1 MLLEKIAIFILFL
14 GPLVFFHELGHFLFA
29 RLFGVRVEVFSIG
42 FGPKLFK
49 KKYGDTEYAI
59 SAIPL
64 GGYVKMFGDDPF
76 NKDDIPESERHFSFT
91 HQGKFARFWI
101 VMGGPLANFILAFVI
116 FFSLL
121 LSGER
126 IPEIKMGSI
135 PVESTLHKSG
145 LRTGDILLKVNDTE
159 VYNPTDLMVEGKN
172 EINSITVKR
181 ADNTVVLPVD
191 FKGDKFFEEVLRYPP
206 FLRKP
211 FLVDNQSRRYVVS
224 FEKDKVNLK
233 DSIEEMAARSDV
245 AKIQKAYVY
254 PILANQDI
262 SSDDLK
268 VDLSA
273 GVELPVSFT
282 DLKSMLLSFEQNG
295 FRTIDLMVRS
305 VNMKSPADKV
315 GIREDDVFTSLE
327 GEKVYSFEDLRGRL
341 QTYDKK
347 EVTVEIWSKGEAK
360 KLTVTPDVS
369 QQEGKTVRLLG
380 VYSFIEVQKINFV
393 HTKSKGIFG
402 STKFAVVRTWDSVKK
417 TIDGFVKLLT
427 NQISLK
433 TIGGPLAIGKVA
445 HDSFNTSLSYFFQL
459 MALIS
464 VNLGVINLFPIPV
477 LDGGH
482 ILFIAL
488 EIVNGGP
495 LSRRKMEIAQQVG
508 LSILLMLMVGAIFN
522 DVSRFF

>member
-14 GPLVFFHELGHFLFA
+14 GPLVFFHELGHFFFA

-49 KKYGDTEYAI
+49 KKFGETEYAI
-59 SAIPL
+59 SIIPL

-76 NKDDIPESERHFSFT
+76 NKDDIPESERKHSFT
-91 HQGKFARFWI
+91 HQGKWPRFWI
-101 VMGGPLANFILAFVI
+101 VMGGPLANFILAFAI

-121 LSGER
+121 ITGER
-126 IPEIKMGSI
+126 IPEIKLGALPADSSI
-135 PVESTLHKSG
+135 YKSG
-145 LRTGDILLKVNDTE
+145 LRTGDILLKINDTE
-159 VYNPTDLMVEGKN
+159 VYNPTDLMVEGKG
-172 EINSITVKR
+172 EIKSITVNR
-181 ADNTVVLPVD
+181 ANHPVVIPVD
-191 FKGDKFFEEVLRYPP
+191 IKGDKFFEEVLKYPP

-211 FLVDNQSRRYVVS
+211 FLIDSKNNRYVMS

-233 DSIEEMAARSDV
+233 DSIEEMST
-245 AKIQKAYVY
+245 KTNTEIGYLY
-254 PILANQDI
+254 PVLPDQDFA
-262 SSDDLK
+262 SEDLK
-268 VDLSA
+268 VDLKA
-273 GVELPVSFT
+273 GIEIPLKFT
-282 DLKSMLLSFEQNG
+282 DLKSMLMNFDAKG
-295 FRTIDLMVRS
+295 FMTIDLMVRS
-305 VNMKSPADKV
+305 VNMGSPADKV
-315 GIREDDVFTSLE
+315 GIRENDIFVSLE
-327 GEKVYSFEDLRGRL
+327 GEKVYSFEDLRSRL
-341 QTYDKK
+341 QNIEKK
-347 EVTVEIWSKGEAK
+347 DVTVEILNQGQIK
-360 KLTVTPDVS
+360 KLVVSPDVTV
-369 QQEGKTVRLLG
+369 QEGKTLRLLG

-393 HTKSKGIFG
+393 HTKSKGLFG
-402 STKFAVVRTWDSVKK
+402 SIKYSGIRTWDSVKK

-482 ILFIAL
+482 ILFIVL
-488 EIVNGGP
+488 ELINRGP

-508 LSILLMLMVGAIFN
+508 LSMLLMLMVGAIFN

>member
-1 MLLEKIAIFILFL
+1 MLLEKVIVFILFL

-49 KKYGDTEYAI
+49 KKFGDTEYALSI
-59 SAIPL
+59 IPL

-76 NKDDIPESERHFSFT
+76 KKDDIPESERQQSFT
-91 HQGKFARFWI
+91 HQGKMARFWI
-101 VMGGPLANFILAFVI
+101 VMGGPLANFILAFFI

-121 LSGER
+121 ITGER
-126 IPEIKMGSI
+126 IPEIKLGAL
-135 PVESTLHKSG
+135 PVESFIYKEG
-145 LRTGDILLKVNDTE
+145 LRTGDILLKINDTE
-159 VYNPTDLMVEGKN
+159 VYNPTDLMVEGKG
-172 EINSITVKR
+172 EIKSITVKR
-181 ADNTVVLPVD
+181 ADQALVLPVE
-191 FKGDKFFEEVLRYPP
+191 FRGDKFFEEVLKYPP

-211 FLVDNQSRRYVVS
+211 FLIDSKARRYVLS
-224 FEKDKVNLK
+224 FEKNKVNLK
-233 DSIEEMAARSDV
+233 DSIEEMSTRADV
-245 AKIQKAYVY
+245 KLAYLY
-254 PILANQDI
+254 PVLPDQDI
-262 SSDDLK
+262 ASEDLK
-268 VDLSA
+268 IDMNSAIEIPLSF
-273 GVELPVSFT
+273 S
-282 DLKSMLLSFEQNG
+282 DLKSMLVEFDAKG
-295 FRTIDLMVRS
+295 FKTIDLMVRS
-305 VNMKSPADKV
+305 VNMNSPADKI
-315 GIREDDVFTSLE
+315 GIRENDVFISLE
-327 GEKVYSFEDLRGRL
+327 GEKVYSFEDLRTRL
-341 QTYDKK
+341 QTIEKK
-347 EVTVEIWSKGEAK
+347 DVNVEVWHNGEIQ
-360 KLTVTPDVS
+360 KLVVTPDVT
-369 QQEGKTVRLLG
+369 QQEGKTLRLLG
-380 VYSFIEVQKINFV
+380 VYSYIEVQKINFV
-393 HTKSKGIFG
+393 HTKSKGLFG
-402 STKFAVVRTWDSVKK
+402 SIKYSVIRTWDSIKK

-464 VNLGVINLFPIPV
+464 VNLGVINLFPVPV

-488 EIVNGGP
+488 ELVNGGP

>member
-1 MLLEKIAIFILFL
+1 MLLEKIAVFILFL

-49 KKYGDTEYAI
+49 KKFGNTEYAV

-76 NKDDIPESERHFSFT
+76 TKDDIPESERHLSFA

-101 VMGGPLANFILAFVI
+101 VLGGPLANFILAFFI
-116 FFSLL
+116 FFALL
-121 LSGER
+121 ISGER
-126 IPEIKMGSI
+126 IPEIKLGAIPAESSI
-135 PVESTLHKSG
+135 YKAG
-145 LRTGDILLKVNDTE
+145 LRIGDILLKVNDTE
-159 VYNPTDLMVEGKN
+159 VYNPTDLMVEGKG
-172 EINSITVKR
+172 EIKSITVKR
-181 ADNTVVLPVD
+181 EDQVVLLPVEL
-191 FKGDKFFEEVLRYPP
+191 KGEKFFEEILKYPP

-211 FLVDNQSRRYVVS
+211 FLVDSKARRYVMS
-224 FEKDKVNLK
+224 FEKDKVNTK
-233 DSIEEMAARSDV
+233 NSIEEMSMKTN
-245 AKIQKAYVY
+245 AKLAYLY
-254 PILANQDI
+254 PIISGQDI
-262 SSDDLK
+262 SSENLK
-268 VDLSA
+268 IDMKSGIEIPLN
-273 GVELPVSFT
+273 FT
-282 DLKSMLLSFEQNG
+282 DLKSMLMGLDAKG

-305 VNMKSPADKV
+305 VNMNSPADKI
-315 GIREDDVFTSLE
+315 GIRENDVFLSLE
-327 GEKVYSFEDLRGRL
+327 GTKVYSFEDLRAKL
-341 QTYDKK
+341 QTIEKK
-347 EVTVEIWSKGEAK
+347 EVNVEIWNKGEIK
-360 KLTVTPDVS
+360 KLTVSPEIT
-369 QQEGKTVRLLG
+369 QQEGKTLRLLG
-380 VYSFIEVQKINFV
+380 VYSYIEVQKINFI
-393 HTKSKGIFG
+393 HTKSKGLFG
-402 STKFAVVRTWDSVKK
+402 SINYSSIRTWDSVKK
-417 TIDGFVKLLT
+417 TVDGFVKLLT

-488 EIVNGGP
+488 ELINGGP

>member
-49 KKYGDTEYAI
+49 KKYGDTEYAV

-76 NKDDIPESERHFSFT
+76 NKDEIPEEERPYSFT

-121 LSGER
+121 ITGER
-126 IPEIKMGSI
+126 IPEIKIGAV
-135 PVESTLHKSG
+135 PVESSLFKAG
-145 LRTGDILLKVNDTE
+145 LRTGDVLVKVNDTD
-159 VYNPTDLMVEGKN
+159 VYNPTDLMVEGKG

-181 ADNTVVLPVD
+181 GESTTVLTVD
-191 FKGDKFFEEVLRYPP
+191 FRGDKFFEEVLKYPP

-211 FLVDNQSRRYVVS
+211 YLVDSNAKKYVLS
-224 FEKDKVNLK
+224 FEKGKIKNNE
-233 DSIEEMAARSDV
+233 SIEEMGSRSGV
-245 AKIQKAYVY
+245 KTAYLY
-254 PILANQDI
+254 PVREDQDI
-262 SSDDLK
+262 SAENIIA
-268 VDLSA
+268 DLSKET
-273 GVELPVSFT
+273 VVPVSFT
-282 DLKSMLLSFEQNG
+282 DLKTLLIALDTKG
-295 FRTIDLMVRS
+295 FFTIDLMVRS
-305 VNMKSPADKV
+305 INANSPADKV
-315 GIREDDVFTSLE
+315 GVRADDIFTSIE
-327 GEKVYSFEDLRGRL
+327 GQKVYSFEELRSKL
-341 QTYDKK
+341 QTIEKK
-347 EVTVEIWSKGEAK
+347 EVNVEIFSKGQLK
-360 KLTVTPDVS
+360 KLTVVPEVT
-369 QQEGKTVRLLG
+369 QQEGKTIRLLG
-380 VYSFIEVQKINFV
+380 VYSFIEVQKTNFV
-393 HTKSKGIFG
+393 HTKSKGLFG
-402 STKFAVVRTWDSVKK
+402 SMKYSTIRTWDSVKK
-417 TIDGFVKLLT
+417 TIDGFVKLIT

-482 ILFIAL
+482 IMFIAL
-488 EIVNGGP
+488 EIINGGP

>member
-29 RLFGVRVEVFSIG
+29 RIFGVKVEVFSIG

-49 KKYGDTEYAI
+49 KKIGSTEYAI
-59 SAIPL
+59 SLIPL
-64 GGYVKMFGDDPF
+64 GGYVKMYGDDPF
-76 NKDDIPESERHFSFT
+76 NKDDIPEAERHCSFT
-91 HQGKFARFWI
+91 HQGKFARFCI
-101 VMGGPLANFILAFVI
+101 VVGGPLANFILAFFI
-116 FFSLL
+116 FFTLL
-121 LSGER
+121 ISGER
-126 IPEIKMGSI
+126 IPEIKLGAF
-135 PVESTLHKSG
+135 PTESPIYKVG
-145 LRTGDILLKVNDTE
+145 LRSGDILLKVNDSE
-159 VYNPTDLMVEGKN
+159 IYNPTDLLVEGKG
-172 EINSITVKR
+172 EIKSITIKR
-181 ADNTVVLPVD
+181 VDQTVVLPAD
-191 FKGDKFFEEVLRYPP
+191 LKGDKFFEEILKYPP

-211 FLVDNQSRRYVVS
+211 FLVDSKMNRYVMS

-233 DSIEEMAARSDV
+233 DSIEEMSTRNSANIV
-245 AKIQKAYVY
+245 YLY
-254 PILANQDI
+254 PIILGQDI
-262 SSDDLK
+262 SNENLK
-268 VDLSA
+268 IDMKPAAVI
-273 GVELPVSFT
+273 PVKFT
-282 DLKSMLLSFEQNG
+282 DLNSMLVALEAKG
-295 FRTIDLMVRS
+295 FKTIDLMVRS
-305 VNMKSPADKV
+305 VNMNSPADKV
-315 GIREDDVFTSLE
+315 GIHENDVFISLE
-327 GEKVYSFEDLRGRL
+327 GEKVYSFEDLRTKL
-341 QTYDKK
+341 QTIEKK
-347 EVTVEIWSKGEAK
+347 EVNVEVWSKGNIR
-360 KLTVTPDVS
+360 KLKVSPEVT
-369 QQEGKTVRLLG
+369 QQDGKTLRLLG
-380 VYSFIEVQKINFV
+380 VYSYIEVQKINFI
-393 HTKSKGIFG
+393 HTKSKGFFG
-402 STKFAVVRTWDSVKK
+402 SIKFSSIRTWDSVKK

-488 EIVNGGP
+488 ELINGGP

>member
-49 KKYGDTEYAI
+49 KKMGDTEYAVSI
-59 SAIPL
+59 IPL
-64 GGYVKMFGDDPF
+64 GGYVKMYGDDPF
-76 NKDDIPESERHFSFT
+76 NKDEIPESERKYSFT
-91 HQGKFARFWI
+91 HQGKLARFWI
-101 VMGGPLANFILAFVI
+101 VMGGPLANFILAFFI

-121 LSGER
+121 ISGER
-126 IPEIKMGSI
+126 IPEIKLGAIPQDSSI
-135 PVESTLHKSG
+135 YKSG
-145 LRTGDILLKVNDTE
+145 LRTGDILLKINDTE
-159 VYNPTDLMVEGKN
+159 VYNPTDLMVEGKS
-172 EINSITVKR
+172 EVKSITVKR
-181 ADNTVVLPVD
+181 NEQVVVLPVEYR
-191 FKGDKFFEEVLRYPP
+191 GDKFFEDIMKYPP

-211 FLVDNQSRRYVVS
+211 FLIDSKNNRYVLS
-224 FEKDKVNLK
+224 FEKGKINLK
-233 DSIEEMAARSDV
+233 DSIEEMSL
-245 AKIQKAYVY
+245 KISTKSAYLY
-254 PILANQDI
+254 KILPGQDI
-262 SSDDLK
+262 SNESLL
-268 VDLSA
+268 VDMKSESEFA
-273 GVELPVSFT
+273 IEFT
-282 DLKSMLLSFEQNG
+282 DLKSMLSNIDSKG
-295 FRTIDLMVRS
+295 FKTIDLMVRS
-305 VNMKSPADKV
+305 VNMGSPADKI
-315 GIREDDVFTSLE
+315 GIRENDVFLSLE
-327 GEKVYSFEDLRGRL
+327 GEKVYSFEDLRSRL
-341 QTYDKK
+341 QNIEKK
-347 EVTVEIWSKGEAK
+347 EIEVEVWSNGKTRI
-360 KLTVTPDVS
+360 LTVAPEVS

-380 VYSFIEVQKINFV
+380 VYSYIEIQKINFV
-393 HTKSKGIFG
+393 HTKSKGLIG
-402 STKFAVVRTWDSVKK
+402 STKYSIIRTWDSVKK

-488 EIVNGGP
+488 ELLNGGP

>member
-1 MLLEKIAIFILFL
+1 MLLEKVAIFILFL
-14 GPLVFFHELGHFLFA
+14 GPLVFFHELGHFFFA

-49 KKYGDTEYAI
+49 KKYKDTEYAV

-64 GGYVKMFGDDPF
+64 GGYVKMYGDDPF
-76 NKDDIPESERHFSFT
+76 NKDEIPESERPYSFT

-101 VMGGPLANFILAFVI
+101 VIGGPLANFVLAFFI

-121 LSGER
+121 ISGER
-126 IPEIKMGSI
+126 IPEIKVGSI
-135 PVESTLHKSG
+135 PTESILYKAG
-145 LRTGDILLKVNDTE
+145 LRTGDVLIKVNDTE
-159 VYNPTDLMVEGKN
+159 VYNPTDLMVEGKE
-172 EINSITVKR
+172 EIKSITVKR
-181 ADNTVVLPVD
+181 GASNAVLPVD
-191 FKGDKFFEEVLRYPP
+191 FKGDKFFEEVLKYPP
-206 FLRKP
+206 FLRRP
-211 FLVDNQSRRYVVS
+211 LLVDSNAHRYVLS
-224 FEKDKVNLK
+224 FEKNKIDLK
-233 DSIEEMAARSDV
+233 DSIEEMATRTGST
-245 AKIQKAYVY
+245 IAYLY
-254 PILANQDI
+254 PVLPNQDI
-262 SSDDLK
+262 SSDAIK
-268 VDLSA
+268 VDMSA
-273 GVELPVSFT
+273 GVEVPIQFT
-282 DLKSMLLSFEQNG
+282 DLKSMVMALEGKG

-305 VNMKSPADKV
+305 VNMNSPADKV
-315 GIREDDVFTSLE
+315 GIREDDIFISLE
-327 GEKVYSFEDLRGRL
+327 GAKVYSFEELRSRL
-341 QTYDKK
+341 QTIDKK
-347 EVTVEIWSKGEAK
+347 EVHVEIWNKGQTKQIA
-360 KLTVTPDVS
+360 VSPDVS

-393 HTKSKGIFG
+393 HTKSKGLFG
-402 STKFAVVRTWDSVKK
+402 SIKYSVIRTWDSVKK
-417 TIDGFVKLLT
+417 TIDGFVKLIT

-482 ILFIAL
+482 IMFIAL
-488 EIVNGGP
+488 EIINGGP

>member
-14 GPLVFFHELGHFLFA
+14 GPLVFFHELGHFMFA

-49 KKYGDTEYAI
+49 KKWGDTEYAI
-59 SAIPL
+59 SAVPL

-76 NKDDIPESERHFSFT
+76 NKDEIPESERQHSFT
-91 HQGKFARFWI
+91 HKGKFARFWI

-116 FFSLL
+116 FYSLL

-135 PVESTLHKSG
+135 PAESTLYKSG
-145 LRTGDILLKVNDTE
+145 LRTGDVLLKVNDTE
-159 VYNPTDLMVEGKN
+159 VYNPTDLMVEGKS

-181 ADNTVVLPVD
+181 VESNVVLPVD

-211 FLVDNQSRRYVVS
+211 FLVDNQSRRYVLS

-233 DSIEEMAARSDV
+233 DSIEEMAARTT
-245 AKIQKAYVY
+245 AKTAFLYKIVTD
-254 PILANQDI
+254 QDI
-262 SSDDLK
+262 ASEELK
-268 VDLSA
+268 VDMSSM
-273 GVELPVSFT
+273 VEVPVNFS
-282 DLKSMLLSFEQNG
+282 DLKSMLVNLENKG
-295 FRTIDLMVRS
+295 FKTIDLMVRS
-305 VNMKSPADKV
+305 VNMNSPADKV
-315 GIREDDVFTSLE
+315 GIRNDDVFLSLE

-341 QTYDKK
+341 QTIDKK
-347 EVTVEIWSKGEAK
+347 EVAVEVWSKGEVK
-360 KLTVTPDVS
+360 KLTITPDVS

-380 VYSFIEVQKINFV
+380 VYSFIEVLRTNFV
-393 HTKSKGIFG
+393 HTKSKGVFG
-402 STKFAVVRTWDSVKK
+402 SMKYASMRTWDSVKK

-488 EIVNGGP
+488 EIINGGP

-508 LSILLMLMVGAIFN
+508 LSVLLMLMVGAIFN

>member
-1 MLLEKIAIFILFL
+1 MLIEKIAIFILFL

-42 FGPKLFK
+42 FGPKIFK
-49 KKYGDTEYAI
+49 KKIGDTEYAI
-59 SAIPL
+59 SAVPL

-76 NKDDIPESERHFSFT
+76 NMDDIPESERKYSFT
-91 HQGKFARFWI
+91 HQGKIARFWI
-101 VMGGPLANFILAFVI
+101 VIGGPLANFILAFFI

-121 LSGER
+121 ITGER
-126 IPEIKMGSI
+126 IPEIKIGAIPTESI
-135 PVESTLHKSG
+135 LYKAG
-145 LRTGDILLKVNDTE
+145 LRSGDILQRVNDTE
-159 VYNPTDLMVEGKN
+159 VYNPTDLMVEGKS
-172 EINSITVKR
+172 EIKNLTVKR
-181 ADNTVVLPVD
+181 LEANTILNVD
-191 FKGDKFFEEVLRYPP
+191 FKGDKFFEEVIKYPP

-211 FLVDNQSRRYVVS
+211 FLIDSKSNRYFVS
-224 FEKDKVNLK
+224 FEKDKLNFK
-233 DSIEEMAARSDV
+233 DSIEEMAN
-245 AKIQKAYVY
+245 KANVKAAYLY
-254 PILANQDI
+254 PILPGQDI
-262 SSDDLK
+262 SNDNLNVDMKAVIEIPISFSDLR
-268 VDLSA
+268 
-273 GVELPVSFT
+273 T
-282 DLKSMLLSFEQNG
+282 MLIAFETKG

-305 VNMKSPADKV
+305 VGMNSPADKV
-315 GIREDDVFTSLE
+315 GIKGDDVFISLE
-327 GEKVYSFEDLRGRL
+327 GEKVYSFEDLRSKL
-341 QTYDKK
+341 QTYEKK
-347 EVTVEIWSKGEAK
+347 EVKVEIWSKGEIK
-360 KLTVTPDVS
+360 QITVAPDVS
-369 QQEGKTVRLLG
+369 TQEGKSVRLLG
-380 VYSFIEVQKINFV
+380 VYSFIEVQKINFI
-393 HTKSKGIFG
+393 HTKSKGLVG
-402 STKFAVVRTWDSVKK
+402 SLKYSGIRTWDSVKK

-482 ILFIAL
+482 IMFIAL
-488 EIVNGGP
+488 EILNGGP

>member
-14 GPLVFFHELGHFLFA
+14 GPLVFFHELGHFIFA
-29 RLFGVRVEVFSIG
+29 RIFGVRVEVFSIG

-64 GGYVKMFGDDPF
+64 GGYVKMYGDDPF
-76 NKDDIPESERHFSFT
+76 NKDDIPESERKYSFT

-101 VMGGPLANFILAFVI
+101 VMGGPLANFILAFFI

-121 LSGER
+121 ITGER

-135 PVESTLHKSG
+135 PSESVLYKAG
-145 LRTGDILLKVNDTE
+145 LRTGDILVKVNDTE
-159 VYNPTDLMVEGKN
+159 VYNPTDLMVEGKG
-172 EINSITVKR
+172 EIKAVTVKR
-181 ADNTVVLPVD
+181 GESLAVLPID
-191 FKGDKFFEEVLRYPP
+191 FKGDKFFEEVLKYPP

-211 FLVDNQSRRYVVS
+211 FLIDSSARRYVLS
-224 FEKDKVNLK
+224 FEKDKINLK
-233 DSIEEMAARSDV
+233 DSIEEIASRPGAKAA
-245 AKIQKAYVY
+245 YLY
-254 PILANQDI
+254 PILPDQDI
-262 SSDDLK
+262 SGENLK
-268 VDLSA
+268 VDLKA
-273 GVELPVSFT
+273 GIEIPVSYT
-282 DLKSMLLSFEQNG
+282 DLKSMLLALEAKG
-295 FRTIDLMVRS
+295 YRTIDLMVRS
-305 VNMKSPADKV
+305 VNMNSPADKV
-315 GIREDDVFTSLE
+315 GIRENDIFISIE
-327 GEKVYSFEDLRGRL
+327 GQKVYSFEELRTKL
-341 QTYDKK
+341 QTIDKK
-347 EVTVEIWSKGEAK
+347 EVKVEIWNKGQTKE
-360 KLTVTPDVS
+360 LTVSPEVI
-369 QQEGKTVRLLG
+369 QQEGKAVRLLG

-393 HTKSKGIFG
+393 HTKSKGLFG
-402 STKFAVVRTWDSVKK
+402 STKYSVIRTWDSVKK
-417 TIDGFVKLLT
+417 TIDGFVKLIT

-482 ILFIAL
+482 IMFIAL

>member
-49 KKYGDTEYAI
+49 KKYGDTEYAV

-76 NKDDIPESERHFSFT
+76 NKDEIPESERHYSFT

-116 FFSLL
+116 FFTLL
-121 LSGER
+121 ISGER
-126 IPEIKMGSI
+126 IPEIKLGSI
-135 PVESTLHKSG
+135 TAESSLYKAG
-145 LRTGDILLKVNDTE
+145 LRTGDILLKINDTE
-159 VYNPTDLMVEGKN
+159 VYNPTDLMVEGKS

-181 ADNTVVLPVD
+181 ANNSVVLPVD
-191 FKGDKFFEEVLRYPP
+191 FKGDKFFEEVLKHPP

-211 FLVDNQSRRYVVS
+211 FLVNAKAQRYVLS
-224 FEKDKVNLK
+224 FEKGKVNLN
-233 DSIEEMAARSDV
+233 DSIEEMASRTNI
-245 AKIQKAYVY
+245 KKGYLY
-254 PILANQDI
+254 PVLPEQDI
-262 SSDDLK
+262 ANENLK
-268 VDLSA
+268 VDFNA
-273 GVELPVSFT
+273 GLEVPLNFT
-282 DLKSMLLSFEQNG
+282 DLKSFLASFETVG

-305 VNMKSPADKV
+305 INMNSPADKV
-315 GIREDDVFTSLE
+315 GIKEDDIFISLE
-327 GEKVYSFEDLRGRL
+327 GAKVYSFEDLRNRL

-347 EVTVEIWSKGEAK
+347 DVTVEIWSKGK
-360 KLTVTPDVS
+360 TKQLTIAPDVT
-369 QQEGKTVRLLG
+369 QQEGKSIRLLG
-380 VYSFIEVQKINFV
+380 VYSFIEVLKINFV
-393 HTKSKGIFG
+393 HTKSKGLIG
-402 STKFAVVRTWDSVKK
+402 STKYGVIRTWDSVKK

-488 EIVNGGP
+488 ELINGGP

-522 DVSRFF
+522 DVSRYF

>member
-59 SAIPL
+59 SIVPL

-76 NKDDIPESERHFSFT
+76 NKDDVPEDQRQFSFT

-101 VMGGPLANFILAFVI
+101 VIGGPLANFILAFFI

-121 LSGER
+121 ILGER
-126 IPEIKMGSI
+126 VPEIKMGSVPSDSI
-135 PVESTLHKSG
+135 LYTSG
-145 LRTGDILLKVNDTE
+145 LRSGDVLMKINDSE
-159 VYNPTDLMVEGKN
+159 VYNPTDLMVEGKS
-172 EINSITVKR
+172 EIKNITVKR
-181 ADNTVVLPVD
+181 GEQNVSLPVD
-191 FKGDKFFEEVLRYPP
+191 FKGDKFFEEVMKYPP

-211 FLVDNQSRRYVVS
+211 FLIDSSSHRYILS
-224 FEKDKVNLK
+224 FEKDKINLK
-233 DSIEEMAARSDV
+233 DSIEEMSNRTSVKVAYLYPVLADQDV
-245 AKIQKAYVY
+245 SA
-254 PILANQDI
+254 DI
-262 SSDDLK
+262 VK
-268 VDLSA
+268 VDLKA
-273 GVELPVSFT
+273 GKELALNFT
-282 DLKSMLLSFEQNG
+282 DLKSLLLNFESQG
-295 FRTIDLMVRS
+295 LRTIDLMVRS
-305 VNMKSPADKV
+305 VNMNSPADKV
-315 GIREDDVFTSLE
+315 GIHENDVFISLE
-327 GEKVYSFEDLRGRL
+327 GQKVYSFEELRTRL
-341 QTYDKK
+341 QTYEKK
-347 EVTVEIWSKGEAK
+347 DVVVEVWTKGETK
-360 KLTVTPDVS
+360 KLTITPEVT
-369 QQEGKTVRLLG
+369 QQDGKTLHLLG
-380 VYSFIEVQKINFV
+380 VYSYIEAQKVNFI
-393 HTKSKGIFG
+393 HMKSKGLFG
-402 STKFAVVRTWDSVKK
+402 SIKYSSLRTWDSVKK
-417 TIDGFVKLLT
+417 TVDGFVKLLT
-427 NQISLK
+427 NQVSLK
-433 TIGGPLAIGKVA
+433 SIGGPLAIGKVA

-482 ILFIAL
+482 IMFIAL
-488 EIVNGGP
+488 EIINGGP

>member
-49 KKYGDTEYAI
+49 KKMGDTEYAI
-59 SAIPL
+59 SAVPL
-64 GGYVKMFGDDPF
+64 GGYVKMYGDDPF
-76 NKDDIPESERHFSFT
+76 SKDDIPESERQHSFT

-101 VMGGPLANFILAFVI
+101 VMGGPLANFILAFAI
-116 FFSLL
+116 FYSLL
-121 LSGER
+121 LVGER
-126 IPEIKMGSI
+126 IPEIKLGSI
-135 PVESTLHKSG
+135 PSDTLIYKSG
-145 LRTGDILLKVNDTE
+145 LRTGDILLKINDTE
-159 VYNPTDLMVEGKN
+159 VYNPTDLMVEGKG
-172 EINSITVKR
+172 EIKNITIKR
-181 ADNTVVLPVD
+181 LDKNIVLSVD
-191 FKGDKFFEEVLRYPP
+191 LKGDKFFEEVLKYPP

-211 FLVDNQSRRYVVS
+211 FFIDSNSRQFVMS
-224 FEKDKVNLK
+224 FEKGKINLQN
-233 DSIEEMAARSDV
+233 SVEEMGSQQSI
-245 AKIQKAYVY
+245 KSAYLY
-254 PILANQDI
+254 QIEPGQDI
-262 SSDDLK
+262 SADNLK
-268 VDLSA
+268 VNFSSVIEIPL
-273 GVELPVSFT
+273 SFT
-282 DLKSMLLSFEQNG
+282 DLSSMLAAIDAKG
-295 FRTIDLMVRS
+295 FKTIDLMVKS

-315 GIREDDVFTSLE
+315 GIHENDVFLSLE
-327 GEKVYSFEDLRGRL
+327 GQKVFSFEDLRSRL
-341 QTYDKK
+341 QTIEKK
-347 EVTVEIWSKGEAK
+347 DVEVEIWSKGETK
-360 KLTVTPDVS
+360 KLTLSPEVM
-369 QQEGKTVRLLG
+369 QQDGKPLKLLG
-380 VYSFIEVQKINFV
+380 VYSFIEIQKINFV

-402 STKFAVVRTWDSVKK
+402 SIKYAGIRTWDSVKK
-417 TIDGFVKLLT
+417 TIDGFVKLLS

-445 HDSFNTSLSYFFQL
+445 HDSFHTSLSYFFQL

-488 EIVNGGP
+488 ELLNGGP

-508 LSILLMLMVGAIFN
+508 LSLLLMLMVGAIFN